1 MEWTVDDRKY
11 LLNLKHSLDSDNI
24 KVKEKIKKE
33 LLDNQYI
40 IHVLNNKDLQSINA
54 GADDYY
60 NVNIFPTLSI
70 PFTQSKV
77 DNFICYEVRYETV
90 KFSNIQKKLQVVFN
104 VVCQSQTIIDKET
117 GLPRHDLLAALIQ
130 DKFNY
135 TNYFGAKLTLVSDMP
150 STVDK
155 TYSARTLVFEQTTD
169 NNVVKSKGGTPKI
182 INKDTIQ

>member
-1 MEWTVDDRKY
+1 MIWTEDDKKY

-24 KVKEKIKKE
+24 KAKETIKRE

-40 IHVLNNKDLQSINA
+40 IHVLNNKELEKVNA

-60 NVNIFPTLSI
+60 NVNIFPTLSV
-70 PFTQSKV
+70 PFTQSSV
-77 DNFICYEVRYETV
+77 ENFVCFEVKYDTV
-90 KFSNIQKKLQVVFN
+90 KFAKTTKVLQIVFN
-104 VVCQSQTIIDKET
+104 IVCQSQNIIDKET

-135 TNYFGAKLTLVSDMP
+135 TNYFGRQIALVSDIP

-155 TYSARTLVFEQTTD
+155 IYSARTLVFEQMTD
-169 NNVVKSKGGTPKI
+169 NNLVKTKGGKPRI
-182 INKDTIQ
+182 VNKDTIQ